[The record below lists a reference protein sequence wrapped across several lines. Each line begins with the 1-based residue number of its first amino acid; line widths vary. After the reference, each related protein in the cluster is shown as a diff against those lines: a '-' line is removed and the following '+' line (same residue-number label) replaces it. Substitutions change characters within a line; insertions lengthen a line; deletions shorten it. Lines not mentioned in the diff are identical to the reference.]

1 MDGWTIMLKMSD
13 VLAVAAEQAKALE
26 NASVPLDQLNFTL
39 VVAGQELSIRWRQV
53 DPHPVA
59 KAA

>member
-1 MDGWTIMLKMSD
+1 MLKMSD

-26 NASVPLDQLNFTL
+26 NTGAPLDQLSFTL

-53 DPHPVA
+53 EHT
-59 KAA
+59 KAAP